1 LDSLCF
7 INQIHTLSIKSFYLD
22 EGALPMQAL
31 QFGQAFRIIPTLESN
46 ELIGAQKL
54 QTQLAGQ
61 NKPGSVAYNDAERTY
76 FVLTGPEQDL
86 YTPSLERLQ
95 AASVKRNRSN
105 ARSEDMLEMTAA
117 KDAHQALMKKLG
129 ENAVTLEFDQKK
141 DILTFRASD
150 EIPAYLNQ

>member
-1 LDSLCF
+1 
-7 INQIHTLSIKSFYLD
+7 
-22 EGALPMQAL
+22 MQAL

-54 QTQLAGQ
+54 QAQLAEK
-61 NKPGSVAYNDAERTY
+61 NMPSSIAYNASERTY

-86 YTPSLERLQ
+86 YTPSLERLK
-95 AASVKRNRSN
+95 AASKNRNRSN
-105 ARSEDMLEMTAA
+105 ACSATMLEMTAA

-129 ENAVTLEFDQKK
+129 ENADTLEFDQSK
-141 DILTFRASD
+141 DALTVRASN